1 MLTNQTAL
9 NLRFFLE
16 VCKFDFEDGIGG
28 WDKTGTAFNNQPTYG
43 DNPTAR
49 GFSSPANQQGDWWIG
64 GYEDR
69 PSKETRPGLSQ
80 GDGPQGTLTSP
91 PFTII
96 GKNISFLI
104 GGACNESF
112 SRAELIVNSL
122 VSGISSLLPLSVLD
136 IESLLPKLQKPLTFI
151 QVNLGDIVEE
161 YVAAMVRSLNSLIP
175 FIREQQKK

>member
-1 MLTNQTAL
+1 ML

-16 VCKFDFEDGIGG
+16 VCKFDFEDGIDG

-49 GFSSPANQQGDWWIG
+49 GHSSPANQQGDWWIG

-69 PSKETRPGLSQ
+69 PSKETPPGLSQ
-80 GDGPQGTLTSP
+80 GDEPLGTLTFP

-104 GGACNESF
+104 GGACDESF
-112 SRAELIVNSL
+112 SRAELIVKGL
-122 VSGISSLLPLSVLD
+122 VSSISSLLSLSVLD
-136 IESLLPKLQKPLTFI
+136 IQSLLPKVKEIQRLFMSILTT
-151 QVNLGDIVEE
+151 
-161 YVAAMVRSLNSLIP
+161 
-175 FIREQQKK
+175 